1 MVHWTTDVDI
11 LKQKFMFSET
21 IQLPSLFNTY
31 PSDNKS
37 VDLICDNLHTVI
49 PTHRQS
55 RPCKNLCILRP
66 RVSISKPTGG
76 IYTFSAAES

>member
-11 LKQKFMFSET
+11 LKQKFMYSET

-37 VDLICDNLHTVI
+37 VDLICDNLQYGL
-49 PTHRQS
+49 THCHSDSQ
-55 RPCKNLCILRP
+55 
-66 RVSISKPTGG
+66 T
-76 IYTFSAAES
+76 E